1 MAESAIEK
9 RHVKGVEAQGGI
21 SYKFVSPNRR
31 GVPDRLDLFPIL
43 PEHREIVAKYVVFTE
58 LKDTGKNAEDYQI
71 REHERLRK
79 LGFSVEVKD
88 R

>member
-1 MAESAIEK
+1 MSESSIEYKHCK
-9 RHVKGVEAQGGI
+9 RVKDQGGT

-43 PEHREIVAKYVVFTE
+43 PEHREIVAKYVTFTE
-58 LKDTGKNAEDYQI
+58 IKDTGEKPRPEQI
-71 REHERLRK
+71 REHNRLRE
-79 LGFSVEVKD
+79 LGFNVEVVD

>member
-9 RHVKGVEAQGGI
+9 AHVKGVEDQGGM

-58 LKDTGKNAEDYQI
+58 LKDTGEKPEPHQV
-71 REHERLRK
+71 REHKRLRY
-79 LGFSVEVKD
+79 LGFRVEVKD